1 MSARTMPAAARWA
14 TYVGVAI
21 LFAIACGFLS
31 NWQFA
36 RNAER
41 SEQLQLVAGNYDAP
55 PVALGD
61 LLAPDADL
69 APGDEWRPVRMTGQY
84 ESEKQLLV
92 RNRAHGGSA
101 AYEVLVPFR
110 LDDGRILL
118 VDRGWL
124 PPGDRQPEPDAIPAA
139 PSGPVEVVVRLRPGE
154 PVPASGRTAEA
165 GQVPTINLGLVAEQT
180 GPLEQGAYGLLVS
193 ENPAPAQAPLPI
205 DPPSE
210 DPGPHLSYAIQWILF
225 AVMGFG
231 FLTYVIV
238 SERRIRREEIEEARE
253 RGEDPPAPTRTK
265 LDPITAHRSRKRPR
279 DRDGADEDALLDAR

>member
-1 MSARTMPAAARWA
+1 MSGHTMPAAGRWA
-14 TYVGVAI
+14 MYIGVAI

-31 NWQFA
+31 NWQFS

-41 SEQLQLVAGNYDAP
+41 SEQLRLVTENYDAA
-55 PVALGD
+55 PVPLGD
-61 LLAPDADL
+61 LLAPGAEL
-69 APGDEWRPVRMTGQY
+69 APDDEWRPVRLSGQY
-84 ESEKQLLV
+84 LADEELLV

-110 LDDGRILL
+110 LDDGRVLL

-124 PPGDRQPEPDAIPAA
+124 PPGERQPEPDTIPAP
-139 PSGPVEVVVRLRPGE
+139 PSGQTEVVVRLRPGE
-154 PVPASGRTAEA
+154 PVPASGRTAET
-165 GQVPTINLGLVAEQT
+165 GQVPTINLGLVVEQT

-193 ENPAPAQAPLPI
+193 EDPAPAAAPLPI
-205 DPPSE
+205 DPPSD

-231 FLTYVIV
+231 FLSYVIV

-253 RGEDPPAPTRTK
+253 RGEEPPAPTRTK
-265 LDPITAHRSRKRPR
+265 LDPITAHRARKRPT